1 LTESSQFGYM
11 TIVSGNE
18 FKKLR
23 ALAGYSQVTLAK
35 AMDVSLRSVGRL
47 ENSKTVPK
55 VMEFALRWIIDQ
67 KRKGT
72 R

>member
-1 LTESSQFGYM
+1 M
-11 TIVSGNE
+11 AIVSGNG

-23 ALAGYSQVTLAK
+23 AVAGYSQVTLAK
-35 AMDVSLRSVGRL
+35 AMDVGLRTIGRW

-55 VMEFALRWIIDQ
+55 VVEFALHWIIDQ